1 MCAFFCFISYVL
13 CQLID
18 SVITGLEG
26 SDAGLASVLESVEY
40 CLKLRGSEACVLEDL
55 AKAINL
61 VHIRQDLVESGHSL
75 LNHADRTQQEY
86 ER

>member
-1 MCAFFCFISYVL
+1 M
-13 CQLID
+13 
-18 SVITGLEG
+18 
-26 SDAGLASVLESVEY
+26 LESLEF

-61 VHIRQDLVESGHSL
+61 VGIRKDLVESGRAL
-75 LNHADRTQQEY
+75 LSHAVRAQQEY